1 MYMYTC
7 ISVQE
12 NECRISIHD
21 QIEEN
26 VILQIR
32 LAALDFQRANE
43 SITLEMLL
51 DEKVCHS
58 VPYFFYFF
66 FLTHH
71 ISIYDYSTHYIFSS
85 RGAYFVLL

>member
-1 MYMYTC
+1 MYFTCLVLYTWS
-7 ISVQE
+7 ILIQE

-21 QIEEN
+21 RIEEN

-51 DEKVCHS
+51 DEKVGHS
-58 VPYFFYFF
+58 FV
-66 FLTHH
+66 LQLSRRT
-71 ISIYDYSTHYIFSS
+71 FSS
-85 RGAYFVLL
+85 SSS